1 MTQQELKHILSSKF
15 DFEKW
20 KDLLGMMFP
29 KIDYLSKP
37 IQIDADLV
45 KSGGQVGTIR
55 LDDGRSLGLFKFEVA
70 DNIQIARNRK
80 GLRDIAIKYV
90 DQDII
95 HGALV
100 FYYSENH
107 DDYRLTFVS
116 KQTSVS
122 EDGTFVTNA
131 TAPKRYT
138 FLLGENEPCT
148 TAANRLLELINK
160 KKSGSVY
167 LADVNEA
174 FSVERLNKDFFKG
187 YKDQYFK
194 FLDVIGE
201 NPKENRDYVKKLL
214 GRLVFLQFLQKKG
227 WMGVPASN
235 TNWEGG
241 DKNYLYNLV
250 KKYNGN
256 DRLLSDVLEVLFF
269 NTLNE
274 KRTNDISNPILGDN
288 IKIPY
293 LNGGLFDKDDL
304 DKKDIDFP
312 YPYFEELM
320 EFFGM
325 YNFTIDENDPDDAE
339 VGVDPEMLG
348 HIFENLLEDNKD
360 KGAFYTPK
368 EIVQYMSEESIA
380 QYLKTHTEETL
391 HTAIEGLIK
400 ERKVN
405 EALQNK
411 ASASKVYDLLRDV
424 KVCDPAIGSGAFPMG
439 VLNVLYHS
447 RQVLYGFTKSMEPF
461 SPAAVKREIIQN
473 NIYGVDI
480 EQGAIDI
487 ARLRFWLALVVDE
500 LKPEPLPNLDYKI
513 MQGNSLL
520 ESFEGLDMS
529 RIAGRTVGRPS
540 NSPQLIIG
548 LDSDLNR
555 KNLQKLMRQYFSTDD
570 HTAKAELRQTINNE
584 VKSLIRN
591 SLGGT
596 TASLNHLEQLDCSAN
611 SDFFLWHTW
620 FKDVFDN
627 GGFDVVIGNP
637 PYLRIQGIRESNPK
651 FADYLSKHYESA
663 TGSFDLYVT
672 FAERGLGLINQK
684 GIVNYIM
691 PTKWTNSAFGKGLR
705 RLVSKT
711 KSASKIINF
720 GAYQVFN
727 ASTYTG
733 LQWFS
738 PNSEYLKYI
747 ELDRDLSSNDE
758 LKQYLD
764 SLNDEHS
771 TIIKSEK
778 LNESQWVLTNNTVA
792 EILNRLEQHPRR
804 IKDVFDRIFCGL
816 QTSKDDVYFLYDCKV
831 NEELIIGE
839 SKQLGRKVQIEKGLV
854 KPLLKGEDVH
864 KYDTIK
870 TDRYVIFPYKIMNGK
885 AVLYSESELSEQ
897 FPRGYAY
904 LKECEEILREREHGR
919 LRNDDYWY
927 RYIYPKNLVL
937 FDNEKLVAPEISLG
951 GNFAYDKNGEFYS
964 TTKIYGYIKKKS
976 IKESYKFWMAL
987 FNSRLFW
994 FFIQNT
1000 GYVLRGGYY
1009 TFKTD
1014 YINPFPVPNTDADC
1028 RVQNIVEQ
1036 LVDYI
1041 VYLNDSSNSN
1051 ILSHTPNKRIS
1062 SHIEEIVDMV
1072 IYELYFEQHM
1082 KDNQINVVPFLNTY
1096 KWDNG
1101 QKEIQK
1107 EIESFYLW
1115 YQQSENPIRQRVMLL
1130 ETRSK
1135 DLLYPIHT
1143 SYAL

>member
-1 MTQQELKHILSSKF
+1 M
-15 DFEKW
+15 
-20 KDLLGMMFP
+20 
-29 KIDYLSKP
+29 
-37 IQIDADLV
+37 
-45 KSGGQVGTIR
+45 
-55 LDDGRSLGLFKFEVA
+55 
-70 DNIQIARNRK
+70 
-80 GLRDIAIKYV
+80 
-90 DQDII
+90 
-95 HGALV
+95 
-100 FYYSENH
+100 
-107 DDYRLTFVS
+107 
-116 KQTSVS
+116 
-122 EDGTFVTNA
+122 
-131 TAPKRYT
+131 
-138 FLLGENEPCT
+138 
-148 TAANRLLELINK
+148 
-160 KKSGSVY
+160 
-167 LADVNEA
+167 EA
-174 FSVERLNKDFFKG
+174 
-187 YKDQYFK
+187 
-194 FLDVIGE
+194 
-201 NPKENRDYVKKLL
+201 
-214 GRLVFLQFLQKKG
+214 
-227 WMGVPASN
+227 
-235 TNWEGG
+235 
-241 DKNYLYNLV
+241 
-250 KKYNGN
+250 
-256 DRLLSDVLEVLFF
+256 
-269 NTLNE
+269 
-274 KRTNDISNPILGDN
+274 
-288 IKIPY
+288 
-293 LNGGLFDKDDL
+293 
-304 DKKDIDFP
+304 
-312 YPYFEELM
+312 
-320 EFFGM
+320 
-325 YNFTIDENDPDDAE
+325 
-339 VGVDPEMLG
+339 
-348 HIFENLLEDNKD
+348 
-360 KGAFYTPK
+360 
-368 EIVQYMSEESIA
+368 
-380 QYLKTHTEETL
+380 
-391 HTAIEGLIK
+391 
-400 ERKVN
+400 
-405 EALQNK
+405 
-411 ASASKVYDLLRDV
+411 
-424 KVCDPAIGSGAFPMG
+424 
-439 VLNVLYHS
+439 
-447 RQVLYGFTKSMEPF
+447 F

-596 TASLNHLEQLDCSAN
+596 TDSLNHLEQLDCSAN

-684 GIVNYIM
+684 GVVNYIM

-711 KSASKIINF
+711 KSTSKIINF

-778 LNESQWVLTNNTVA
+778 LNESQWVLTNNAVS
-792 EILNRLEQHPRR
+792 EILNKLEQHPRR

-816 QTSKDDVYFLYDCKV
+816 QTSKDDVYFIYDCKV
-831 NEELIIGE
+831 HEEFIIGE

-864 KYDTIK
+864 RYDTIK
-870 TDRYVIFPYKIMNGK
+870 TDRYVIFPYIIQNRK
-885 AVLYSESELSEQ
+885 AILYSEIELSEQ
-897 FPRGYAY
+897 FPHGYAY

-919 LRNDDYWY
+919 LKDDYYWY

-964 TTKIYGYIKKKS
+964 TTKIYGYIKKES

-1014 YINPFPVPNTDADC
+1014 YVNPFPVPKEISKEIEKA
-1028 RVQNIVEQ
+1028 III

-1041 VYLNDSSNSN
+1041 ITIKSLPKDVMIDEYVEKDAIIRQFEN
-1051 ILSHTPNKRIS
+1051 IIDAL
-1062 SHIEEIVDMV
+1062 V
-1072 IYELYFEQHM
+1072 YELYFPVEFKQV
-1082 KDNQINVVPFLNTY
+1082 DISFVVPVLS
-1096 KWDNG
+1096 
-1101 QKEIQK
+1101 
-1107 EIESFYLW
+1107 SFA
-1115 YQQSENPIRQRVMLL
+1115 SIASTNNEEAVKIIRN
-1130 ETRSK
+1130 
-1135 DLLYPIHT
+1135 
-1143 SYAL
+1143 SYALFRDMNNEIRNNLKYMSVKLESLLAPIINI